1 MTVKTPHGSFD
12 VRDITFADRRK
23 MHRLEIESIEGGE
36 VSMSKYFDLIEWVM
50 IYAWDGEDNVE
61 KALKKFDDNQID
73 ELHVIRGE
81 VLAPGCLDVEIT
93 EIDKV

>member
-1 MTVKTPHGSFD
+1 MTVKTPHGSFN

-61 KALKKFDDNQID
+61 KALKKFDNNQID
-73 ELHVIRGE
+73 EIVTA
-81 VLAPGCLDVEIT
+81 VYQAYKDVDQKKT
-93 EIDKV
+93 

>member
-73 ELHVIRGE
+73 EIVTA
-81 VLAPGCLDVEIT
+81 VYQAYKDVDPKKT
-93 EIDKV
+93 

>member
-1 MTVKTPHGSFD
+1 MTVKTTHGSFD

-50 IYAWDGEDNVE
+50 IYAWDREDNVE

-73 ELHVIRGE
+73 EIVTA
-81 VLAPGCLDVEIT
+81 VYQAYKDVDQKKT
-93 EIDKV
+93 

>member
-23 MHRLEIESIEGGE
+23 MHRFEIESIEGGE

-61 KALKKFDDNQID
+61 KALKKFDNNQID
-73 ELHVIRGE
+73 EIVTA
-81 VLAPGCLDVEIT
+81 VYQAYKDVDQKKT
-93 EIDKV
+93 